1 MSTGKSCWQQDIR
14 CKEYI
19 QALINGILLLC
30 MTAYLFYDTWIAA
43 LALLPALYV
52 YLLYWRSRQFRK
64 KEQEFREQFRVS
76 IQTMAS
82 ALNVGYSVENALRE
96 TARDLKPLFRK
107 DSRIRKEFDRM
118 IHQLDM
124 NQPVEQV
131 MNDLAARVSQEDV
144 ENFVTVFAA
153 AKRTGGDSI
162 AILKSAVRD
171 ISDKI
176 EAEKEIQTLLASK
189 KLEFQVMCIIPFG
202 ILFYM
207 RMAFPDFMKVL
218 YGNLGGAALMTG
230 CLLIYAAAY
239 RMGEKLVDIEV

>member
-1 MSTGKSCWQQDIR
+1 
-14 CKEYI
+14 
-19 QALINGILLLC
+19 
-30 MTAYLFYDTWIAA
+30 
-43 LALLPALYV
+43 
-52 YLLYWRSRQFRK
+52 
-64 KEQEFREQFRVS
+64 
-76 IQTMAS
+76 
-82 ALNVGYSVENALRE
+82 
-96 TARDLKPLFRK
+96 
-107 DSRIRKEFDRM
+107 
-118 IHQLDM
+118 M

>member
-1 MSTGKSCWQQDIR
+1 MIK
-14 CKEYI
+14 
-19 QALINGILLLC
+19 GILLLC

-43 LALLPALYV
+43 LALVPSLYV
-52 YLLYWRSRQFRK
+52 YLLYWKARQCRK

-82 ALNVGYSVENALRE
+82 ALNVGYSVENAVRE

-107 DSRIRKEFDRM
+107 DSRIRKEFERM

>member
-1 MSTGKSCWQQDIR
+1 MSIGKSCWQQDIR

-52 YLLYWRSRQFRK
+52 YLLYWKSRQFRK

-107 DSRIRKEFDRM
+107 DSRIRKEFERM

>member
-52 YLLYWRSRQFRK
+52 YLLYWKSRQFRK

-107 DSRIRKEFDRM
+107 DSRIRKEFERM

>member
-1 MSTGKSCWQQDIR
+1 M
-14 CKEYI
+14 
-19 QALINGILLLC
+19 QALIKGILLLC

-43 LALLPALYV
+43 LALVPSLYV
-52 YLLYWRSRQFRK
+52 YLLYWKARQCRK

-82 ALNVGYSVENALRE
+82 ALNVGYSVENAVRE

-107 DSRIRKEFDRM
+107 DSRIRKEFERM

-207 RMAFPDFMKVL
+207 RLAFPDFMKVL
-218 YGNLGGAALMTG
+218 YGNLAGAALMTG

>member
-1 MSTGKSCWQQDIR
+1 MIK
-14 CKEYI
+14 
-19 QALINGILLLC
+19 GILLLC

-43 LALLPALYV
+43 LALVPSLYV
-52 YLLYWRSRQFRK
+52 YLLYWKARQCRK

-82 ALNVGYSVENALRE
+82 ALNVGYSVENAVRE

-107 DSRIRKEFDRM
+107 DSRIRKEFERM

-207 RMAFPDFMKVL
+207 RLAFPDFMKAL
-218 YGNLGGAALMTG
+218 YGNLAGAALMTG

>member
-1 MSTGKSCWQQDIR
+1 MLTEKNCWQQDIR
-14 CKEYI
+14 YEDYI
-19 QALINGILLLC
+19 KAFVKGIVLLG

-43 LALLPALYV
+43 LALTPVLYI
-52 YLLYWRSRQFRK
+52 YLILWRVQVCQE

-82 ALNVGYSVENALRE
+82 ALNIGYSVENAVRE
-96 TARDLKPLFRK
+96 TARDLKPLFRRG
-107 DSRIRKEFDRM
+107 SRIRKEFERM

-131 MNDLAARVSQEDV
+131 MSELAGRVSQEDV
-144 ENFVTVFAA
+144 ENFVIVFSA

-162 AILKSAVRD
+162 SILRSAVRD

-189 KLEFQVMCIIPFG
+189 KLEFKVMCIIPFG

-207 RMAFPDFMKVL
+207 RLAFPEFMQVL
-218 YGNLGGAALMTG
+218 YGNPAGAVLMTV
-230 CLLIYAAAY
+230 CLGIYAAAY
-239 RMGEKLVDIEV
+239 RMGEKLVEIEV

>member
-1 MSTGKSCWQQDIR
+1 
-14 CKEYI
+14 
-19 QALINGILLLC
+19 

-43 LALLPALYV
+43 LALLHALYV
-52 YLLYWRSRQFRK
+52 YLLYWKSRQFRK

-107 DSRIRKEFDRM
+107 DSRIRKEFERM

>member
-1 MSTGKSCWQQDIR
+1 MSIGKSCWQQDIR

-19 QALINGILLLC
+19 QALIKGILLLC

-176 EAEKEIQTLLASK
+176 EEEKEIQTLLASK

>member
-1 MSTGKSCWQQDIR
+1 
-14 CKEYI
+14 
-19 QALINGILLLC
+19 

-52 YLLYWRSRQFRK
+52 YLLYWKSRQFRK

-107 DSRIRKEFDRM
+107 DSRIRKEFERM

-176 EAEKEIQTLLASK
+176 EAEKEIHTLLASK

>member
-1 MSTGKSCWQQDIR
+1 
-14 CKEYI
+14 
-19 QALINGILLLC
+19 
-30 MTAYLFYDTWIAA
+30 
-43 LALLPALYV
+43 
-52 YLLYWRSRQFRK
+52 
-64 KEQEFREQFRVS
+64 
-76 IQTMAS
+76 MAS

>member
-1 MSTGKSCWQQDIR
+1 MIK
-14 CKEYI
+14 
-19 QALINGILLLC
+19 GILLLC

-43 LALLPALYV
+43 LALVPSLYV
-52 YLLYWRSRQFRK
+52 YLLYWKARQCRK

-82 ALNVGYSVENALRE
+82 ALNVGYSVENAVRE

-107 DSRIRKEFDRM
+107 DSRIRKEFERM

-207 RMAFPDFMKVL
+207 RLAFPDFMKVL